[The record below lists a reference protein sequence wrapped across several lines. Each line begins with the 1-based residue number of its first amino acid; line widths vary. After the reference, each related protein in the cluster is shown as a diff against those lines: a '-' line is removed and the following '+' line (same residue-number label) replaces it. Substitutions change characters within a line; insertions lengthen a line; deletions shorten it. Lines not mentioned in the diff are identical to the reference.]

1 MNVYSLSLVLTL
13 RKHVSTLRQMASSSA
28 QMDGISSITGAATV
42 HSGPKPR
49 WSLQKSA
56 MLGTTSKQDIA
67 LHRLTSDLTYSVPLT
82 IILLLGLMT
91 CTICI
96 MAYDF
101 VAPSWAVSEYVRGI
115 ACDLQR
121 GTERCA
127 RITDPRRI
135 HLDVSGRHR
144 YRDDGVSYQS
154 NPSLAVGGAFAQCC
168 DYIAQA
174 TQRGDFRLDAQVHY
188 RPAHS
193 A

>member
-1 MNVYSLSLVLTL
+1 MCVRVLMSGVHNVDLSNAQMNVYSLSLVLTL

-115 ACDLQR
+115 VCDLR
-121 GTERCA
+121 
-127 RITDPRRI
+127 RIT
-135 HLDVSGRHR
+135 
-144 YRDDGVSYQS
+144 
-154 NPSLAVGGAFAQCC
+154 
-168 DYIAQA
+168 
-174 TQRGDFRLDAQVHY
+174 
-188 RPAHS
+188 
-193 A
+193 